1 MSTRSPV
8 GNRKRTAVTLACFA
22 LIAPMPASCA
32 ERNGSALEQRSVSRG
47 RLLFEDRFDG
57 NHLDGQRW
65 NTCHWWGPDGCTIST
80 NNELEWYVPQQVAVR
95 AGTLRLT
102 VSRNRTVGSDGRT
115 YAYRSGMVTTGRTAD
130 STPAAKFAY
139 RYGYLEVRARI
150 PRGAGLWP
158 ALWLLPT
165 TNESLPEID
174 LAEVRGSRADT
185 ISMHLHWRDPAGRAK
200 QRGARTTVSSTAE
213 GWHVFAL
220 DWQRGSLRWLVDGVE
235 RWRVQG
241 SEVPSE
247 PMYVIANLAIGGDWA
262 GPPTAETPLPA
273 TFEIDRVTVWAS

>member
-1 MSTRSPV
+1 MSTSSSTRH
-8 GNRKRTAVTLACFA
+8 RRRTALTLAWIVSISPG
-22 LIAPMPASCA
+22 LTSCA
-32 ERNGSALEQRSVSRG
+32 LSDGSPIDSPPVTRG

-57 NHLDGQRW
+57 VRLDPGRW

-80 NNELEWYVPQQVAVR
+80 NNELQWYLPQQTSVS

-102 VSRNRTVGSDGRT
+102 ASREKTVGSDGRT
-115 YAYRSGMVTTGRTAD
+115 FAYRSGMVTTGRTSAA
-130 STPAAKFAY
+130 TPEAKFSY

-150 PRGAGLWP
+150 PNGAGLWP

-174 LAEVRGSRADT
+174 VAEIRGSKPKLV
-185 ISMHLHWRDPAGRAK
+185 SMHLHWRDRSGKAK
-200 QRGARTTVSSTAE
+200 DRGARTKVTSTPD

-220 DWQRGSLRWLVDGVE
+220 DWQPGSLRWLIDGVE
-235 RWRVQG
+235 RWHVQG
-241 SEVPSE
+241 REVPSE
-247 PMYVIANLAIGGDWA
+247 PMYIIANMAVGGDWA
-262 GPPTAETPLPA
+262 GPPKSGTAFPA